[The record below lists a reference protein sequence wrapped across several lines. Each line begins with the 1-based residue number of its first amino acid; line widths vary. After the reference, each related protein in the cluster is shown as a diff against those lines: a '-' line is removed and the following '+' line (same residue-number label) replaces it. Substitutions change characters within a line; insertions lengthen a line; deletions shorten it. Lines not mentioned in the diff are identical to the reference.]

1 MSPTER
7 CESSVGLAWWKCN
20 LKSWWKNLKKK
31 MPLCEVTQRHP
42 TQTISV
48 KTWKSPECK
57 QGFSCKSSDMPL
69 RDIAS
74 DWTPLFSVELTSTL
88 GWTHKHIKKSR
99 YKLTQDRFG
108 IQWNKRCMNRT
119 KCFAQRLIKSVQKAG
134 SSYLTEQML
143 SVNMYSRENDDCIS
157 VYFVET
163 RVQCQNM
170 RRCNCL
176 VSNLVVN
183 VSHLTHVS
191 QSQLCN
197 QFH

>member
-20 LKSWWKNLKKK
+20 LKSWWKNWKKK

-88 GWTHKHIKKSR
+88 GWTHKHIKKA
-99 YKLTQDRFG
+99 G
-108 IQWNKRCMNRT
+108 INSPKIDLAFNEIRDAWTEPNVLPKDS
-119 KCFAQRLIKSVQKAG
+119 KKSVQKAG
-134 SSYLTEQML
+134 SSYLSEQML

>member
-1 MSPTER
+1 MSPPER

-20 LKSWWKNLKKK
+20 LKSWWKNWKKK

-119 KCFAQRLIKSVQKAG
+119 KCFAHRLKKICTEGRQFILIRADVVCQYVFTRKWWLYKCVFCWNTRPMSEYAEMQLPRFKSCCQRLTFNACFAKPV
-134 SSYLTEQML
+134 M
-143 SVNMYSRENDDCIS
+143 
-157 VYFVET
+157 
-163 RVQCQNM
+163 
-170 RRCNCL
+170 
-176 VSNLVVN
+176 
-183 VSHLTHVS
+183 
-191 QSQLCN
+191 
-197 QFH
+197 